1 MSKQDIVEQPDPAKI
16 PRFNGISTFAR
27 LPTSTEV
34 SNTDIAVV
42 GIPFDA
48 GTTYRPGARFG
59 PEAIRNAS
67 RLLRRYNL
75 NQECYPF
82 SFHQVADHGDIA
94 CNPFNITEATSDI
107 YKGVTQ
113 ILSNS
118 GHAVF
123 LGGDHTLSYPVIRGL
138 VHHREKTLGID
149 TPKPVLLHFD
159 SHFDTWEQYFGE
171 NVTHGTPFRRVL
183 DENLIDVDHS
193 IHVGIHGSINDYS
206 EIEEDASLGYKTV
219 FMKEFHTNGVDW
231 AVQKIRE
238 RIGDRPVYLSIDV
251 DVVDPAF
258 APGTGT
264 PEPGGMSSREMLA
277 CLAGLAGLN
286 IISGDI
292 VEVNPS
298 YDHAQI
304 TAQLG
309 ATLAYEI
316 ISLITK
322 YKSVVV

>member
-1 MSKQDIVEQPDPAKI
+1 MVITEQPDPTKV

-27 LPTSTEV
+27 LPTMSTV
-34 SNTDIAVV
+34 DRTDVAIV

-75 NQECYPF
+75 NQQTYPF
-82 SFHQVADHGDIA
+82 SFHQVADYGDIS
-94 CNPFNITEATSDI
+94 CNPFNIKGATDNIHREASKLFQDTP
-107 YKGVTQ
+107 
-113 ILSNS
+113 
-118 GHAVF
+118 HAVF
-123 LGGDHTLSYPVIRGL
+123 LGGDHTLSYPVIKA
-138 VHHREKTLGID
+138 VVEHRTRTLGENA
-149 TPKPVLLHFD
+149 PKPVLLHFD
-159 SHFDTWEQYFGE
+159 SHFDTWDEYFGE
-171 NVTHGTPFRRVL
+171 SVTHGTPFRRVV
-183 DENLIDVDHS
+183 DEGLIDVDHS
-193 IHVGIHGSINDYS
+193 IHVGIHGSINDYD
-206 EIEEDASLGYKTV
+206 EINQDQQLGYKTI
-219 FMKEFHTNGVDW
+219 FMDEFQQHGVDS
-231 AVQKIRE
+231 VVGKIKD
-238 RIGDRPVYLSIDV
+238 RIGSRPIYLSIDV

-264 PEPGGMSSREMLA
+264 PEPGGMSSREMLT
-277 CLAGLAGLN
+277 CLSGLSGLEV
-286 IISGDI
+286 ISGDV

-316 ISLITK
+316 VSLITK
-322 YKSVVV
+322 YKSVSI